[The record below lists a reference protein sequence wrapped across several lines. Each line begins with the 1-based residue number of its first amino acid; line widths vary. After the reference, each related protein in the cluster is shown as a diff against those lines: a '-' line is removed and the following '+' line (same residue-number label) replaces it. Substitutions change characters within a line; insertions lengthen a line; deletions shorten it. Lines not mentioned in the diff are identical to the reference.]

1 MRSLVC
7 CPLCICK
14 SYLVS
19 RLLSVA
25 NTLVQRSK
33 TLVQRCK
40 HACAAFQNACS
51 ALHTRLFSVANPL
64 VQRYRT
70 LVQRCRRL
78 CSAPHLH
85 SLLTEGS
92 AAWAVA
98 LKWCHSNSFFI
109 EKIIVV
115 NPKNLDLCC
124 FFLTGYLICLLDIWN
139 CKFSK
144 LKVGNQRIF
153 RLMRPAFSLIIAKS
167 LAPTTLPNMA
177 AGKIP
182 QFVDVFFCW
191 LSNDVLRSSSQ
202 LCQLRANH
210 EGKGQTCRVAAVGE
224 QRSTKKW
231 VTFPLYHKYYSPL

>member
-98 LKWCHSNSFFI
+98 LNI
-109 EKIIVV
+109 YI
-115 NPKNLDLCC
+115 
-124 FFLTGYLICLLDIWN
+124 FFLPLQNKTILHFLLLFIYIYFPYKKSSYLFKYI
-139 CKFSK
+139 
-144 LKVGNQRIF
+144 
-153 RLMRPAFSLIIAKS
+153 
-167 LAPTTLPNMA
+167 
-177 AGKIP
+177 
-182 QFVDVFFCW
+182 
-191 LSNDVLRSSSQ
+191 LSFIRN
-202 LCQLRANH
+202 
-210 EGKGQTCRVAAVGE
+210 
-224 QRSTKKW
+224 
-231 VTFPLYHKYYSPL
+231 

>member
-33 TLVQRCK
+33 TLAQRCK

-98 LKWCHSNSFFI
+98 LKSGRRPMAQAVRALAGGLRLVTEGYSGVPPLPPTWGLLGVTSGSPPTHQNPCNLRCFLCMVL
-109 EKIIVV
+109 KNIVFYGV
-115 NPKNLDLCC
+115 SWPPRCSGISSWRYQKTTR
-124 FFLTGYLICLLDIWN
+124 FTWFWRSG
-139 CKFSK
+139 
-144 LKVGNQRIF
+144 G
-153 RLMRPAFSLIIAKS
+153 
-167 LAPTTLPNMA
+167 APE
-177 AGKIP
+177 
-182 QFVDVFFCW
+182 
-191 LSNDVLRSSSQ
+191 R
-202 LCQLRANH
+202 
-210 EGKGQTCRVAAVGE
+210 
-224 QRSTKKW
+224 KKW
-231 VTFPLYHKYYSPL
+231 HVEGVLT

>member
-40 HACAAFQNACS
+40 HACAAFQK
-51 ALHTRLFSVANPL
+51 HTRLFSVANPF

-98 LKWCHSNSFFI
+98 LKYKYGVVHMYIYIYVPFNKHKLKSCFAKRTERTTCQLAPFGAFELHLQAPSPPVSSEEIPSLWGAHIYIYGDRYVYNIICVLYIYIHRERYKHSM
-109 EKIIVV
+109 
-115 NPKNLDLCC
+115 
-124 FFLTGYLICLLDIWN
+124 YLI
-139 CKFSK
+139 
-144 LKVGNQRIF
+144 LKNNN
-153 RLMRPAFSLIIAKS
+153 II
-167 LAPTTLPNMA
+167 
-177 AGKIP
+177 
-182 QFVDVFFCW
+182 
-191 LSNDVLRSSSQ
+191 
-202 LCQLRANH
+202 
-210 EGKGQTCRVAAVGE
+210 
-224 QRSTKKW
+224 
-231 VTFPLYHKYYSPL
+231 

>member
-85 SLLTEGS
+85 YLLTEGS

-98 LKWCHSNSFFI
+98 LKSGRRPRRRARALAGGLRLVTEGYSGMPPLPPTPEGSPEGHLGGPRNG
-109 EKIIVV
+109 
-115 NPKNLDLCC
+115 KNDM
-124 FFLTGYLICLLDIWN
+124 
-139 CKFSK
+139 
-144 LKVGNQRIF
+144 LKVF
-153 RLMRPAFSLIIAKS
+153 
-167 LAPTTLPNMA
+167 
-177 AGKIP
+177 
-182 QFVDVFFCW
+182 
-191 LSNDVLRSSSQ
+191 
-202 LCQLRANH
+202 
-210 EGKGQTCRVAAVGE
+210 
-224 QRSTKKW
+224 
-231 VTFPLYHKYYSPL
+231 